1 MSNIPENQEPIK
13 EEVNVEE
20 EEFST
25 IFSDPTVHRKTA
37 ENVTKK
43 KNWPKAVAALLAAVI
58 LITGTVLV
66 VKLIPEKEED
76 TSSSVGLESIT
87 VTDKDSDDFK
97 TVTVTN
103 KNGTF
108 KFYSVDETED
118 GASYETINWYLDGI
132 EKELLDTTSTDN
144 APDAV
149 ASISASRKITEKTAT
164 ECGLDNPIIKV
175 EVVTNNDEEF
185 SVFLGG
191 ESPDKTGYYLKLS
204 TSDNIYLVESTMV
217 DDLTFDEIFF
227 ANSDAIPA
235 VPITDEFTKYGTD
248 GTLTTFDKLVIL
260 GKDYGEPIVIA
271 PNTDELTSQYL
282 PFQIVSPSKRIAQ
295 NLDEVFALFSKGLT
309 VNGAYSY
316 TVDEAS
322 LKKFGFDDPDFIA
335 TMILGDKTIA
345 YMFKLQEDGNYAV
358 VSDLSA
364 LIKKVSADSV
374 PFVNNKATDFY
385 GTWVCFNSIGDVK
398 KLTFKTPEKEYAFG
412 IKTETDEDDVTTYTI
427 TYNGEVIDTESFQDV
442 YQECISLS
450 CSEFTVDEI
459 ESDPEYVITFDFIDS
474 IGGSNVIE
482 FRKSSATKYQFRA
495 DGSDIG
501 KITSASLN
509 KLMKSVKELVE

>member
-13 EEVNVEE
+13 EE

-25 IFSDPTVHRKTA
+25 IFSDPTEHRKSA
-37 ENVTKK
+37 ENVSKK
-43 KNWPKAVAALLAAVI
+43 KNWPKAVAAILAAVV
-58 LITGTVLV
+58 LIAGTVLV
-66 VKLIPEKEED
+66 VKLIPEKEDD
-76 TSSSVGLESIT
+76 TTSSVGLEPIT
-87 VTDKDSDDFK
+87 VADKDSDDFK

-108 KFYSVDETED
+108 KFYSVDESED
-118 GASYETINWYLDGI
+118 GASYKTINWYLEGY
-132 EKELLDTTSTDN
+132 EKDLLSTAATNN

-149 ASISASRKITEKTAT
+149 ASISASRKITQKTAV
-164 ECGLDNPIIKV
+164 ECGLENPSIKV
-175 EVVTNNDEEF
+175 DVVTNNDEEF
-185 SVFLGG
+185 SVLLGA

-217 DDLTFDEIFF
+217 DDLTFDALSF
-227 ANSDAIPA
+227 ANTDAIPA
-235 VPITDEFTKYGTD
+235 IPITDEFTKYGTD
-248 GTLTTFDKLVIL
+248 GKLTSFDKLIVL
-260 GKDYGEPIVIA
+260 GKDYSEPIVIT

-282 PFQIVSPSKRIAQ
+282 PYKIVSPINRIAQ
-295 NLDEVFALFSKGLT
+295 NLDEVFALFSNGLS

-316 TVDEAS
+316 SVDEKA
-322 LKKFGFDDPDFIA
+322 LKEFGFDDPDFIA
-335 TMILGDKTIA
+335 TVVLGDKTIA
-345 YMFKLQEDGNYAV
+345 YMFALQEDGNYAV
-358 VSDLSA
+358 VSDLSR

-374 PFVNNKATDFY
+374 PFVTNKETDFY

-412 IKTETDEDDVTTYTI
+412 IKTEKDEDDVTTYTI
-427 TYNGEVIDTESFQDV
+427 TYDGKVIDTESFQSV
-442 YQECISLS
+442 YQECISLN
-450 CSEFTVDEI
+450 CSEFTVDKLET
-459 ESDPEYVITFDFIDS
+459 EPEYVITFDFIDS

-482 FRKSSATKYQFRA
+482 FTKSSATKYQFRA
-495 DGSDIG
+495 DGNDVG